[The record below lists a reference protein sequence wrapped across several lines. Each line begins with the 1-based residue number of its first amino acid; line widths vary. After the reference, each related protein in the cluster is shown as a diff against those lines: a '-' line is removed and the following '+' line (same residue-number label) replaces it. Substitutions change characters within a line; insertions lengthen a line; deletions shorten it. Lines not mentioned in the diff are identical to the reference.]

1 MTNYGQ
7 IKYKEDLMVKVES
20 KFNDN
25 VVKELFKRSLKKM
38 IFVFILS
45 VIIIILGAINFIEEN
60 TSLGAFLI
68 IFGIIYI
75 PILVIL
81 VKYSLKKTQKT
92 MHVLSNDTI
101 STYVFTEEE
110 ISINTTKNDEYQ
122 SEVRAK
128 YSFIYRIV
136 ETKDSYLLYISYKQA
151 HVFFKSEIVEGNVSE
166 LNHIFRM
173 NLGKK
178 FKSISK

>member
-1 MTNYGQ
+1 
-7 IKYKEDLMVKVES
+7 MVKVES

-60 TSLGAFLI
+60 TSLGAFLIIFGI

-136 ETKDSYLLYISYKQA
+136 ETKDSYLLYISYNQA